1 MSKNL
6 LGLVCGAWALWALA
20 ACGSDVSGEVQQEE
34 TPDPPAL
41 ECDDSCPNGTQRVED
56 SANRCGFRC
65 EEIALGGGGG
75 FGGVCDR
82 PCGEGFERRVAPQSE
97 CGFTCAPVRREDGSS
112 FNPDFQDP
120 PDAPDAPEDVAADV
134 SEDVP
139 EDVPG
144 DVPEDVPGDADAS
157 HDDATSDADGADAT
171 SDASDADAQAEQ

>member
-20 ACGSDVSGEVQQEE
+20 ACGSETSGEVQQDE

-41 ECDDSCPNGTQRVED
+41 VCDDSCPNGTQRVED

-65 EEIALGGGGG
+65 EEIALGGDGG

-82 PCGEGFERRVAPQSE
+82 ACGEGFERRIAPQSE

-120 PDAPDAPEDVAADV
+120 PDMAEDAAPDAAEDVPTDVAEDVAEDVAPDVAEDATEDV
-134 SEDVP
+134 SQDVAEDVT
-139 EDVPG
+139 E
-144 DVPEDVPGDADAS
+144 DADA
-157 HDDATSDADGADAT
+157 
-171 SDASDADAQAEQ
+171 DADAGL

>member
-6 LGLVCGAWALWALA
+6 LAVVCGAWALWALA
-20 ACGSDVSGEVQQEE
+20 ACGSETSGEVQQDQ

-41 ECDDSCPNGTQRVED
+41 ECADSCPNGTQRIED

-65 EEIALGGGGG
+65 EEIALGGEGG

-82 PCGEGFERRVAPQSE
+82 ACGEGFERRIAPQSE

-120 PDAPDAPEDVAADV
+120 PDAPEDAAQDAPEDVTQDATPDA
-134 SEDVP
+134 P
-139 EDVPG
+139 EDATL
-144 DVPEDVPGDADAS
+144 DAPED
-157 HDDATSDADGADAT
+157 ATEDGADASSDAT
-171 SDASDADAQAEQ
+171 DDADASDADAPAEQ